1 MNRPFFSIITITL
14 NAGNCLHK
22 TIQSVAQQTYS
33 NYEHLIKDGGS
44 TDGSI
49 ESAVLNS
56 KQRIISQPDSGIYN
70 AMNQALKECMGEYI
84 LFLNTGDTL
93 YDDDILH
100 TISDVLEKYKTDLL
114 YGYIED
120 NGVIVTYPKVL
131 TDWYMYRN
139 SICHQAWFLNRRC
152 YKLSNGFNLNY
163 KVLADHNILLDLIL
177 RHKISYQLIKKPAVS
192 ISPMGFSAV
201 NNATKVSERKF
212 LMKYYFRNRGG
223 AFMAIIYAMTFPMI
237 RIWMS
242 KNALTRRIY
251 SKFKNILNQTKWL

>member
-1 MNRPFFSIITITL
+1 MNTPFFSIITITL
-14 NAGNCLHK
+14 NAGNSLHK

-33 NYEHLIKDGGS
+33 NYEHLIKDGGT

-49 ESAVLNS
+49 ECAVLNS
-56 KQRIISQPDSGIYN
+56 KQYIISQPDSGIYN
-70 AMNQALKECMGEYI
+70 AMNQALKKCMGRYI
-84 LFLNTGDTL
+84 LFLNTGDILYNNKTL
-93 YDDDILH
+93 Y
-100 TISDVLEKYKTDLL
+100 TISNMLKKYKTDLL

-152 YKLSNGFNLNY
+152 YKLSNGFNLDY
-163 KVLADHNILLDLIL
+163 KVLADHNIFLDLIL
-177 RHKISYQLIKKPAVS
+177 RHKISYQLIKEPVVS

-201 NNATKVSERKF
+201 NNTTKILERKF
-212 LMKYYFRNRGG
+212 LMRYYFSNRRGT
-223 AFMAIIYAMTFPMI
+223 FMAIIYAMTFPMI

-251 SKFKNILNQTKWL
+251 SKFQKILNQTKWL